1 MIGGNAEGSGGHWDA
16 FGWLDRIPDVDV
28 ALRQDLGAQPA
39 PVHEAFED
47 ATPRQAL
54 EVGARFAET
63 HATQADVAHPELPPD
78 QVVQCD
84 PARHDVPAGVPRCDL
99 GFVVAGHRL
108 DRLDLDER
116 DLAAGAR
123 PVRVR
128 AHRTEI
134 AVSLEAPPR
143 DRADRPHG
151 AHRAF
156 RLGRDVDRGD
166 LARTAA
172 HGSASGITAS
182 TSISTRA
189 SGSTSRPTSTSVEAG
204 RMSRKNS
211 ADDVLQTSPRL
222 LQGRLDLA
230 EDVHRLAV
238 RVPRGHD
245 PAVGIRRRRAG
256 DDDPRS
262 HAHRPRVSDDRL
274 PFRPGSDVPS
284 LHDAGD
290 DGPRGDKASAYL
302 GASAGGHFRN
312 RVVAFPARGP
322 RKFDSSAAASS
333 ATFVAASHVPRSR
346 HRRSSNVCTVRRRF
360 ARNASEAWPSYTTTA
375 MVNSPR
381 TAMIPRFSYRIAVIA
396 YPRDPETLVSTK
408 FPTTDRRPSSCSASI
423 GRVRP
428 AARATS
434 GSPVR

>member
-39 PVHEAFED
+39 PAHEAFED

-211 ADDVLQTSPRL
+211 ACAVPTRSQSSMFVTKIRVRTTCSRRAPAFSRAASILRRTCTVWLYASPGATTRPS
-222 LQGRLDLA
+222 GS
-230 EDVHRLAV
+230 VAV
-238 RVPRGHD
+238 VPETTTHD
-245 PAVGIRRRRAG
+245 PTRTAREYPTIGSHFAPEAIFRRSMIPGTMGRA
-256 DDDPRS
+256 
-262 HAHRPRVSDDRL
+262 
-274 PFRPGSDVPS
+274 
-284 LHDAGD
+284 
-290 DGPRGDKASAYL
+290 GDKASAYRA
-302 GASAGGHFRN
+302 ASAGGPFRN
-312 RVVAFPARGP
+312 RVVAFPARAP
-322 RKFDSSAAASS
+322 K
-333 ATFVAASHVPRSR
+333 
-346 HRRSSNVCTVRRRF
+346 
-360 ARNASEAWPSYTTTA
+360 
-375 MVNSPR
+375 
-381 TAMIPRFSYRIAVIA
+381 
-396 YPRDPETLVSTK
+396 
-408 FPTTDRRPSSCSASI
+408 I
-423 GRVRP
+423 GR
-428 AARATS
+428 AS
-434 GSPVR
+434 